1 MIIYKDIFSG
11 DELSSDTYPM
21 QLIDDLIF
29 EFKGKYEVRKEGEI
43 VLAGSNPSQEEATD
57 DGSDESIQRG
67 VDIVLNH
74 QLVEMPVYQS
84 LSVFKEWVKEYVKKL
99 VDHMK
104 TEGVGDDELKT
115 FKTKIQGWVSGIMKK
130 ERFQNLQFYAGA
142 SENSADGQLAIMEY
156 RPINGEDVPFVMLV
170 KQGLLVEKFWKNAIK
185 R

>member
-1 MIIYKDIFSG
+1 MIIYKDIFSN

-21 QLIDDLIF
+21 QLIDDLIY
-29 EFKGKYEVRKEGEI
+29 EFKGKYEIRKEGEI
-43 VLAGSNPSQEEATD
+43 VLPGANPSQEEQTD
-57 DGSDESIQRG
+57 DGTDESIQRG

-142 SENSADGQLAIMEY
+142 GENSADGQLAIMEY
-156 RPINGEDVPFVMLV
+156 RPVNGEDVPYVMLV
-170 KQGLLVEKFWKNAIK
+170 KQGLLVEKF
-185 R
+185 